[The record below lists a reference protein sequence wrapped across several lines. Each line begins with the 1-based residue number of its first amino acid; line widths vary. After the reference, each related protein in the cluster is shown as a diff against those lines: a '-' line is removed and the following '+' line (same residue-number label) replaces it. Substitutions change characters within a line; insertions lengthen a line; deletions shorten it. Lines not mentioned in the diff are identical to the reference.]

1 MENSLQNVGAFNY
14 LKPSPTQLSLISK
27 SSDGSKKTLQE
38 FQEEQ
43 RKMQIKFIN
52 DKNKEKNKNKKPKNK
67 KDVPSIKEDII
78 LNHKTRESLISQR
91 NNENTQTIK
100 THCGIHNGVY
110 INNFDKINNN
120 EKYYGDKISNS
131 STPTKEII
139 STKDS
144 NHMSSKSSVS
154 SNRSNMSIERSI
166 IKSGLM
172 NFASTTNSNNS
183 NSSHLGPFNFRL
195 LLKPTDHL
203 PPTESLR
210 KRKLIFT
217 SSPHIPDKNIKF

>member
-1 MENSLQNVGAFNY
+1 MEECLHNVGAFNY

-27 SSDGSKKTLQE
+27 ISDGSKKSLQE

-52 DKNKEKNKNKKPKNK
+52 DKNKEKKNKKPKSK
-67 KDVPSIKEDII
+67 REMAGVKEDII
-78 LNHKTRESLISQR
+78 LNHMSQHR
-91 NNENTQTIK
+91 NNENTQIIK
-100 THCGIHNGVY
+100 THCGIQNGVY
-110 INNFDKINNN
+110 INNFDKIKNK
-120 EKYYGDKISNS
+120 EKAYTDKFSNMSTS
-131 STPTKEII
+131 STPTKEI
-139 STKDS
+139 TYTDHE
-144 NHMSSKSSVS
+144 NMRHNMSSKSSVS

-172 NFASTTNSNNS
+172 NFASTATSS
-183 NSSHLGPFNFRL
+183 SSHLGPFNFRL
-195 LLKPTDHL
+195 LLKPTATEHL
-203 PPTESLR
+203 TESLR

>member
-1 MENSLQNVGAFNY
+1 MEECLHKVGAFNY
-14 LKPSPTQLSLISK
+14 LNPSPTQLSILSK
-27 SSDGSKKTLQE
+27 SSDGSKKTLKE

-52 DKNKEKNKNKKPKNK
+52 EKNKDKKNK
-67 KDVPSIKEDII
+67 KKSKKELIKEDII
-78 LNHKTRESLISQR
+78 IYPHDKIKGSNDADENHQHV
-91 NNENTQTIK
+91 K
-100 THCGIHNGVY
+100 THCGIQNGVY
-110 INNFDKINNN
+110 INNFDKLDHKSHLNFQILTKELNDDNRN
-120 EKYYGDKISNS
+120 GSSQS
-131 STPTKEII
+131 ST
-139 STKDS
+139 
-144 NHMSSKSSVS
+144 S

-166 IKSGLM
+166 IKSGLR
-172 NFASTTNSNNS
+172 NFSDTNSSS
-183 NSSHLGPFNFRL
+183 NHLGPFNFRL

>member
-1 MENSLQNVGAFNY
+1 MEECLHKVGAFNY
-14 LKPSPTQLSLISK
+14 LNPSPSQMSVISK
-27 SSDGSKKTLQE
+27 SSDGSKKTLKE

-52 DKNKEKNKNKKPKNK
+52 EKNKEKKNKKPKNK
-67 KDVPSIKEDII
+67 KEVIKEDII
-78 LNHKTRESLISQR
+78 LYPHERTRESNHSD
-91 NNENTQTIK
+91 ENQILK
-100 THCGIHNGVY
+100 IHCGIQNGVY
-110 INNFDKINNN
+110 INNFDKLNDH
-120 EKYYGDKISNS
+120 KSSSNFS
-131 STPTKEII
+131 ILTKELNDE
-139 STKDS
+139 SR
-144 NHMSSKSSVS
+144 NASSKSSTS

-166 IKSGLM
+166 IKGGLKK
-172 NFASTTNSNNS
+172 FSDT

>member
-1 MENSLQNVGAFNY
+1 MEECLHNVGAFNY

-27 SSDGSKKTLQE
+27 SSEGSKKSLQE

-52 DKNKEKNKNKKPKNK
+52 DKNKEKKNKKPKSK
-67 KDVPSIKEDII
+67 REMAILKEDII
-78 LNHKTRESLISQR
+78 LNHKSQQR
-91 NNENTQTIK
+91 NNENSHIK

-110 INNFDKINNN
+110 INNFDKIKNN
-120 EKYYGDKISNS
+120 EKSYSDKLSNISTS
-131 STPTKEII
+131 STPTKEINY
-139 STKDS
+139 SDYE
-144 NHMSSKSSVS
+144 NRHNMSSKSSVS
-154 SNRSNMSIERSI
+154 SNRSNMTIEKAI

-172 NFASTTNSNNS
+172 NFASTTTSS
-183 NSSHLGPFNFRL
+183 SSHLGPFNFRL
-195 LLKPTDHL
+195 LLKPTEHL

-210 KRKLIFT
+210 KRKIIFT

>member
-1 MENSLQNVGAFNY
+1 MEECLHKVGAFNY
-14 LKPSPTQLSLISK
+14 LNPSPTQLSILSK
-27 SSDGSKKTLQE
+27 GSDGSKKTLQE

-52 DKNKEKNKNKKPKNK
+52 EKNKDKKNK
-67 KDVPSIKEDII
+67 KKSKKEIIKEDII
-78 LNHKTRESLISQR
+78 IYPHDKTKESNHSD
-91 NNENTQTIK
+91 ENHQVMK
-100 THCGIHNGVY
+100 THCGIQNGVY
-110 INNFDKINNN
+110 INNFDKLNDL
-120 EKYYGDKISNS
+120 KSNLNFP
-131 STPTKEII
+131 TTKEFNDDKCNI
-139 STKDS
+139 
-144 NHMSSKSSVS
+144 SSKSSSTS

-166 IKSGLM
+166 IKSGLK
-172 NFASTTNSNNS
+172 NFNDS
-183 NSSHLGPFNFRL
+183 NSSTNHLGPFNFRL